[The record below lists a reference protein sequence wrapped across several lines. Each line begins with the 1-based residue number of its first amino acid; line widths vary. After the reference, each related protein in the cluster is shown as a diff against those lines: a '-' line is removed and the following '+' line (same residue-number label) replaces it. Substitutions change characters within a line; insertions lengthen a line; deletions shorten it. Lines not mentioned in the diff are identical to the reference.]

1 MRSGICWGQMIRVIV
16 ADDHDLV
23 RQGVCALLENA
34 PDIEVVGEAEN
45 GRQAIELA
53 QRLRPDVIV
62 MDISMPEMDGIRA
75 TERIVQ
81 LNLPAQIVMLSM
93 YANIDLVEQAIR
105 KGAIGYLLKRSTTAE
120 LVKAVQAAHQG
131 KPFLSSAL
139 PLNGAH
145 ESIIERAQRI
155 S

>member
-1 MRSGICWGQMIRVIV
+1 MIRVIV

-23 RQGVCALLENA
+23 RQGVRALLENA

-45 GRQAIELA
+45 GQQAVELA
-53 QRLRPDVIV
+53 KRLQPDVIV

-75 TERIVQ
+75 TEQIAQ
-81 LNLPAQIVMLSM
+81 LNLSAQIVILSM

-120 LVKAVQAAHQG
+120 LVNAVQAAHHG
-131 KPFLSSAL
+131 EVFLSSAL
-139 PLNGAH
+139 ALNGAR
-145 ESIIERAQRI
+145 ESIIQRAQQV